1 MLLRNKILG
10 STNRGLRIAQPNAN
24 TGSTFV
30 KAASGG
36 GGGGGSGG
44 SGTLYQTQ
52 WGTEFDYFMSGLLP
66 NALPQITDYKTLTYF
81 YRDMYLYDPVAG
93 ACVDIQSTFP
103 FSDFELRGLKESEL
117 DVYLRN
123 VERLSIRRMLPEI
136 SVSHLVDGMFCG
148 MMVFDTKDKEFM
160 DTLVFDPVMCEV
172 KPNSFFNA
180 DPEIRVNLP
189 AQVSQMMN
197 SSSQYTQR
205 YVSTLPSY
213 MKDLM
218 SQGSFYLDP
227 LATLYIPRKTLADR
241 ANVSYLHRILPMYL
255 VEKAMFRGTL
265 TEAHRR
271 QRAMGL
277 VTLGTDE
284 WEPEDAEIE
293 QAIERFMAAENDP
306 LGGWIGARQGTNY
319 QDIRPGGDFWKWTD
333 MVDTM
338 VQYKLRALGIS
349 EAFLTSE
356 SSFASADSAYS
367 TFLESQNAYRESLTY
382 RTFYQKIF
390 PPIAVI
396 NGFYKD
402 KADVDRAKSAGSI
415 LYNASVRQN
424 LRMPE
429 IIWHKH
435 LGAEDEEGLAEMLE
449 MLDEKGIPIPLKMWL
464 AAAKIT
470 PESLFQELKEDT
482 ELRRTLEELT
492 GKDSTHESL
501 EENEEFE
508 DDVGPIGATK
518 LYLASKGKR
527 KMPLLAREFGYEV
540 EDRTVTGKRKYVPE
554 RVQAERRRK
563 STDQVLKTHR
573 KFRDPEYAAN
583 MKAKNK
589 QFRYPYTWQR

>member
-1 MLLRNKILG
+1 MLLKNRILG
-10 STNRGLRIAQPNAN
+10 SSSQGLRIAKEPK
-24 TGSTFV
+24 GSGPAFV
-30 KAASGG
+30 QAASSAASGG
-36 GGGGGSGG
+36 GGGSGG
-44 SGTLYQTQ
+44 GTLFQTM
-52 WGTEFDYFMSGLLP
+52 WGTEFDYFLSGILP
-66 NALPQITDYKTLTYF
+66 NALPQINDYKTLTYF
-81 YRDMYLYDPVAG
+81 YRDMYMLDPVAG
-93 ACVDIQSTFP
+93 ACVDIQSSFP
-103 FSDFELRGLKESEL
+103 FSDFELRGLKTDEL
-117 DVYLRN
+117 DIYWRN

-136 SVSHLVDGMFCG
+136 SVNHLVDGMFCG
-148 MMVFDTKDKEFM
+148 MMVFDTEDKEFM
-160 DTLVFDPVMCEV
+160 DTLVFDPILCEV
-172 KPNSFFNA
+172 SQDPFFNA

-189 AQVSQMMN
+189 AAIHQMF
-197 SSSQYTQR
+197 SSDSPYTQR
-205 YVSTLPSY
+205 YVNQLPSY
-213 MKDLM
+213 VRDLV

-227 LATLYIPRKTLADR
+227 LATLYIPRKTISDR
-241 ANVSYLHRILPMYL
+241 ASLSYLHRVLPMYL

-284 WEPEDAEIE
+284 WEPEDREIQ
-293 QAIERFMAAENDP
+293 QALERFMAAENDP

-356 SSFASADSAYS
+356 ASYASADSAYS
-367 TFLESQNAYRESLTY
+367 TFLESQNSYRENLTY

-402 KADVDRAKSAGSI
+402 KDEVAKTKSASSL

-435 LGAEDEEGLAEMLE
+435 LGAESEDGLAEMLE
-449 MLDEKGIPIPLKMWL
+449 LLDDKGIPIPLKMWL
-464 AAAKIT
+464 AAAKVT
-470 PESLFQELKEDT
+470 PEALFQELEEDV
-482 ELRRTLEELT
+482 ELRKRLESFT
-492 GKDSTHESL
+492 GKDSTYESL

-508 DDVGPIGATK
+508 DDVAPLGAHK
-518 LYLASKGKR
+518 LYLASKQKR
-527 KMPLLAREFGYEV
+527 KIPLLSREFNTEV

-563 STDQVLKTHR
+563 STDQVIKTHR
-573 KFRDPEYAAN
+573 RFQQKGYAENA
-583 MKAKNK
+583 KAKFK
-589 QFRYPYTWQR
+589 YPTIWKT